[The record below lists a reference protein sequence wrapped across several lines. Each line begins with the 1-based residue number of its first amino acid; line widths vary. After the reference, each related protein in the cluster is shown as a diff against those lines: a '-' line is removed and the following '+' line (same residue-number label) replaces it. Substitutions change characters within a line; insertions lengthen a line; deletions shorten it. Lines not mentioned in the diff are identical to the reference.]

1 MRIWGPLVIGTALLL
16 CSKLAVGQQPSVDAN
31 PDVAAEIQSL
41 RSEVLELRRQVGS
54 GLTAP
59 QDLLPPPVDPQRILG
74 TEAVRRGEFRGA
86 FVIPDTDVSL
96 RIGGYLRGDAMYDTG
111 FVASGIQLF
120 PATVALDGSA
130 LAARRGRTQLTGSQS
145 RLNFDAQAKTDV
157 GQLRGFI
164 ELDFLKDDTDP
175 RMRHAFGEW
184 RGENWGLIGGQTWST
199 FMDPG
204 SLPSVIPETT
214 AVGAIFSR
222 QPQFRLTHRWNECT
236 SFSIAIEQPVS
247 NDFTVPNPVTDQRLE
262 RWPDVVAR
270 LRLARNEVGTL
281 QIASLVRGIGFAE
294 ASDEEHFVT
303 GWGVSITARRQLF
316 SGPDNVRVGVVG
328 GHGIGSYLTGLR
340 GDLSAAAPDLD
351 GFQTLGAIGSYGA
364 YQHHWS
370 EEFKSNLYYGYSHV
384 ESTPLMPNIA
394 GKKHQNT
401 GVNLI
406 WSPRPTFGIGIEYTY
421 VIREVRDGT
430 TGDNHRVQFAIQFGP

>member
-164 ELDFLKDDTDP
+164 EL
-175 RMRHAFGEW
+175 
-184 RGENWGLIGGQTWST
+184 
-199 FMDPG
+199 
-204 SLPSVIPETT
+204 
-214 AVGAIFSR
+214 
-222 QPQFRLTHRWNECT
+222 
-236 SFSIAIEQPVS
+236 
-247 NDFTVPNPVTDQRLE
+247 
-262 RWPDVVAR
+262 
-270 LRLARNEVGTL
+270 
-281 QIASLVRGIGFAE
+281 
-294 ASDEEHFVT
+294 
-303 GWGVSITARRQLF
+303 
-316 SGPDNVRVGVVG
+316 
-328 GHGIGSYLTGLR
+328 
-340 GDLSAAAPDLD
+340 
-351 GFQTLGAIGSYGA
+351 
-364 YQHHWS
+364 
-370 EEFKSNLYYGYSHV
+370 
-384 ESTPLMPNIA
+384 
-394 GKKHQNT
+394 
-401 GVNLI
+401 
-406 WSPRPTFGIGIEYTY
+406 
-421 VIREVRDGT
+421 
-430 TGDNHRVQFAIQFGP
+430 